1 MSLTFTLRYRTAAE
15 LARHLQQGGSQQH
28 GGGHTM
34 LLPWSGEPLEFD
46 QYERLDLCVLLPE
59 RRANIP
65 GELLQTIPNIGM
77 VIRLLDPSAIRD
89 LVAHAEPSSEDA
101 LPEVS
106 LGEPDSDTEFDVDEK
121 TDPME
126 DMVFDGD
133 KQDPPPR
140 AAGTLVG
147 ITALS
152 WPIERLQADW
162 HSVPMPEKIRVA
174 RYGKRPARAFI
185 LRGVDKALHTF
196 LLQNS
201 KISADEVARMAGL
214 AHLAPDVLMRI
225 VNSPDWTRHTNI
237 TRNLV
242 CHPKLPLT
250 EVRKLLGRLPTEE
263 LRRLAKSGRVRS
275 AIKRIIVGKLE
286 AGR

>member
-1 MSLTFTLRYRTAAE
+1 MSLSFTLRYRTASE
-15 LARHLQQGGSQQH
+15 LARHLQQGGGQREGVGQ
-28 GGGHTM
+28 TM
-34 LLPWSGEPLEFD
+34 LLPWSGEPPAFD
-46 QYERLDLCVLLPE
+46 QYARLDLCVLLPE
-59 RRANIP
+59 RRADVA
-65 GELLQTIPNIGM
+65 GELLQTIPNMGM
-77 VIRLLDPSAIRD
+77 VVRLLDPDAIYE
-89 LVAHAEPSSEDA
+89 LVAHAEPSAEDA

-106 LGEPDSDTEFDVDEK
+106 LGEPESDTEFDVDDK

-126 DMVFDGD
+126 EMTFEGGQ
-133 KQDPPPR
+133 QDPAPR
-140 AAGTLVG
+140 AAGTIAG

-162 HSVPMPEKIRVA
+162 HSLPMPQKIRVA
-174 RYGKRPARAFI
+174 RYGKRPARSFI
-185 LRGVDKALHTF
+185 LRGPDKSLHTF
-196 LLQNS
+196 LLTNS

-214 AHLAPDVLMRI
+214 AQLAPDVLMRI

-263 LRRLAKSGRVRS
+263 LRRLAKSGRVRAS
-275 AIKRIIVGKLE
+275 IKRIIVAKLDG
-286 AGR
+286 GR